1 MRNTILF
8 YIILAPLALLAQDYD
23 ISSKVIDSQ
32 KKPVSF
38 ANVILLKA
46 KDSSFVKGVVSEND
60 GSCKFSQLDAD
71 HYLIKVS
78 FVGYSDFYSEPINLK
93 NSVTLSPFV
102 LEDSPEFLDEVTITA
117 KRPIIQNKV
126 DRMIFEVE
134 NTVVSSGTTYDILKR
149 TPGVLINQDVILVRN
164 RPAQVYINDR
174 KVYLTSQELQRL
186 LEGFAGV
193 NVKSVEVI
201 TTPPAKYD
209 AEGGAIINI
218 NTSKNLSIGY
228 KGSFNAS
235 NTVGIVPKYAVGT
248 SQYYKTDWLDAYASY
263 TFNSRF
269 DTKTDEGFVQF
280 YNPDGSEKATWEDL
294 FKRDTRTFS
303 HSLNTILDFTLS
315 EKEVLSF
322 SANVLHTPKADSDIS
337 GRTEI
342 YNAQGELDSLYITQ
356 SELNTDRDNLLFSLN
371 YKKQLG
377 EKGATLAALINYI
390 DYTDNQTQSVNTRYF
405 SAQNTL
411 LNTNAFNT
419 IPTQNSQIYTGQLDY
434 VGSLGSLSITSGVKY
449 SGINSNSKQE
459 FSIANGSINQDAILN
474 DNFDYNEDIYALYFS
489 FEKEW
494 EKWSFKA
501 GLRGEY
507 TDANGNSRT
516 LGVVNTQEYLELFPT
531 FYILNNPSDNH
542 SFGFDYSRRIDRPR
556 FQSLN
561 PYRYFLNENNFLE
574 GDPNIQP
581 AIGNKVKFSYT
592 YKNKLTFNLYY
603 DHIENA
609 IARLPF
615 QNNQDLTLRGLNT
628 NLNFERQ
635 YSLDIIYSEFVT
647 NWMWMSI
654 YSSFFNMKNEFKALE
669 DTSNV
674 QQEIYSMLLQT
685 QNYFILDSSGT
696 FTATV
701 TLDFLSNYLLGSY
714 KYDNPQ
720 FAVNFDL
727 QKTFLDGRLAL
738 TFSSEDIFN
747 TRNIRTTSQY
757 RNQNNS
763 FLAMP
768 EFQTIRVGVRYK
780 FGNFKLN
787 DNSRST
793 NATEED
799 RLIVE

>member
-1 MRNTILF
+1 M
-8 YIILAPLALLAQDYD
+8 
-23 ISSKVIDSQ
+23 
-32 KKPVSF
+32 
-38 ANVILLKA
+38 
-46 KDSSFVKGVVSEND
+46 
-60 GSCKFSQLDAD
+60 
-71 HYLIKVS
+71 
-78 FVGYSDFYSEPINLK
+78 
-93 NSVTLSPFV
+93 
-102 LEDSPEFLDEVTITA
+102 
-117 KRPIIQNKV
+117 
-126 DRMIFEVE
+126 
-134 NTVVSSGTTYDILKR
+134 
-149 TPGVLINQDVILVRN
+149 
-164 RPAQVYINDR
+164 
-174 KVYLTSQELQRL
+174 
-186 LEGFAGV
+186 
-193 NVKSVEVI
+193 
-201 TTPPAKYD
+201 
-209 AEGGAIINI
+209 
-218 NTSKNLSIGY
+218 
-228 KGSFNAS
+228 
-235 NTVGIVPKYAVGT
+235 
-248 SQYYKTDWLDAYASY
+248 
-263 TFNSRF
+263 
-269 DTKTDEGFVQF
+269 
-280 YNPDGSEKATWEDL
+280 
-294 FKRDTRTFS
+294 
-303 HSLNTILDFTLS
+303 
-315 EKEVLSF
+315 
-322 SANVLHTPKADSDIS
+322 
-337 GRTEI
+337 
-342 YNAQGELDSLYITQ
+342 
-356 SELNTDRDNLLFSLN
+356 LFSLN

-434 VGSLGSLSITSGVKY
+434 VGSLSSFSITSGVKY
-449 SGINSNSKQE
+449 SGINSSSKQE

-494 EKWSFKA
+494 EKWSLKA

-674 QQEIYSMLLQT
+674 QQEINSMLLQT

-696 FTATV
+696 FTSTV

-714 KYDNPQ
+714 TYDNPQ

-747 TRNIRTTSQY
+747 TKNIRTTSQY

-793 NATEED
+793 NATEEN